1 MTNEEIEKAIES
13 GARNVF
19 AQELTKEKYTKEA
32 EEVRA
37 RARALHVWRAS
48 SDARARAT
56 HQLSLRFDKHCH
68 VDKQLRVAVSET
80 ARNDASR
87 PRT

>member
-32 EEVRA
+32 EEVWTVLACARSTFALFFLTTRLLIVGFKLRA
-37 RARALHVWRAS
+37 
-48 SDARARAT
+48 
-56 HQLSLRFDKHCH
+56 
-68 VDKQLRVAVSET
+68 KQT
-80 ARNDASR
+80 
-87 PRT
+87 